1 MKRNEISTA
10 DKKDLALRF
19 LDTIDLK
26 DYLKLDETVETVM
39 FDIEGDFKETYKEWL
54 EKEGKWSESVR
65 FIFGSLTEEN
75 FVDYVRI
82 KYRVSCK
89 ETVIRKFEKANKL
102 SKKAKGEYE

>member
-1 MKRNEISTA
+1 MKKELSVA

-19 LDTIDLK
+19 LDTLDLK

-39 FDIEGDFKETYKEWL
+39 FDIEGDFKEIYKEWL
-54 EKEGKWSESVR
+54 EKEGKWNESVR
-65 FIFGSLTEEN
+65 FIFGSLTEQD

-89 ETVIRKFEKANKL
+89 ETAIRKFEKSKIKEP
-102 SKKAKGEYE
+102 KKAKR